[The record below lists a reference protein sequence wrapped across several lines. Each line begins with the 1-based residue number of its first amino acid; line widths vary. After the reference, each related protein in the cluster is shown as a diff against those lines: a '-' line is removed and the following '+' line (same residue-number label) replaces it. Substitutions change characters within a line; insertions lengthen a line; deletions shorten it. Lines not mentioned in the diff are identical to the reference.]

1 MINCFNRAP
10 FIKGEKFWCS
20 ECDNVVVHSD
30 RPETGTFYQAFGHQ
44 YVPGTQ
50 PGSNDYH
57 SIIFALC
64 PRCDKLKDIVEDG
77 ENTPRRYGIDVDLN
91 KGGSD
96 ESR

>member
-1 MINCFNRAP
+1 MISAVCRAL
-10 FIKGEKFWCS
+10 FIKGEEFWCG
-20 ECDNVVVHSD
+20 ECDNTKVDSD
-30 RPETGTFYQAFGHQ
+30 KPETGTFYQVFGHQ

-57 SIIFALC
+57 SVIFALC
-64 PRCDKLKDIVEDG
+64 PKCDRIKNAVEDQ